1 MINDL
6 NCQREWISA
15 KSLGFPVGYICE
27 RDSGSI
33 APPQPPPVSPTPKPC
48 TIESIRDFEITE
60 EDIQKGNSKKALKF
74 WTKNIINTIESDFN
88 KAKFGSCKYD
98 GDFDCA
104 NFQDEGTIESKIEA
118 IRNLAIGRLGACGT
132 FKKIEKRLMRFQNMF
147 TNIKTEKST
156 FEQCT
161 EICSL
166 DGDLFKTI
174 LPILDLNQIES
185 TPHRNKFK
193 FDFIKR
199 LILMNIR
206 QNTESCS
213 VSAPSDTCT
222 KMCSVESPAA
232 QVDLVRS
239 HAEKSFEKCSF
250 LTSEFSNPL
259 DRLEC
264 LLCNAEGSFQNQ
276 YHRKS
281 NTLSWFYVPLS
292 IFSETS

>member
-27 RDSGSI
+27 RDSSSVAPP
-33 APPQPPPVSPTPKPC
+33 APPQPVGPTPKPC

-60 EDIQKGNSKKALKF
+60 DDIQKGNSKKALKF
-74 WTKNIINTIESDFN
+74 WTKNIISTIETDFN
-88 KAKFGSCKYD
+88 KAKFDSCKYD
-98 GDFDCA
+98 GEFDCA
-104 NFQDEGTIESKIEA
+104 DFEDEDTLDSKIEA
-118 IRNLAIGRLGACGT
+118 IRNLAINRLGACGT

-147 TNIKTEKST
+147 TNTKPKTST
-156 FEQCT
+156 FEECT

-166 DGDLFKTI
+166 GGDLFKTI

-206 QNTESCS
+206 QKEASCS
-213 VSAPSDTCT
+213 VSAPSDSCSELCT
-222 KMCSVESPAA
+222 IESPAA
-232 QVDLVRS
+232 QIDLIRS
-239 HAEKSFEKCSF
+239 HAEKSFKNCSF
-250 LTSEFSNPL
+250 LASEFSNPL

-264 LLCNAEGSFQNQ
+264 LLCNAEGLFQMIDKVFG
-276 YHRKS
+276 R
-281 NTLSWFYVPLS
+281 TYVG
-292 IFSETS
+292 